1 MSETLYG
8 IELGTLRQAIS
19 AHELQ
24 GYENLGPYIFT
35 KVSNKKVGES
45 SSGFGPGQIT
55 ATTAEDMLRRY
66 PSLFADEGFKTY
78 VNKFIVQGT
87 NKLNIDY
94 YNSLYK
100 DRRRQRTTKNDRQ
113 IFGPLGKG
121 NISEEDH
128 NKYYT
133 KLFNIVIRDKA
144 KNADNLDSFLKNY
157 HGAGEGK
164 EQQNIDYSKSVRQK
178 LKDLGIS
185 ISGASD
191 PKQFQGERVT
201 PLPEPKPEKP
211 KMAMPVPKPERV
223 GDQFIDQQGEI
234 ADTGE
239 GPDMD
244 DKSTYEKVK
253 PYIPFLRHLN
263 EGGMTLAKQMELFDE
278 GGLKDEGGTTD
289 PISGNEVPSGSLQ
302 EEVRDDIPAQLSEG
316 EFVFPADVVRYIGLE
331 KLMQM
336 RQEAKMGLAMM
347 ERMGQMGNS
356 EEAVMPDDIPFE
368 LSDLDITDDP
378 VEMQEGGMVPGQG
391 FPSIPPGIPTPREQV
406 NNQQFGIAGTQQSA
420 FAGGV
425 GGFIPYEMPQFGQTP
440 MPQAYAPP
448 VQQFV
453 PTQTAPTPLPTP
465 EQFLPQTPTDPTVT
479 TEEYI
484 NPETGE
490 RRVFTF
496 VGGQPTVAIPD
507 GFIPLQEYEAQQPP
521 TTETPSP
528 TVETTQ
534 VTERDDSDADE
545 RRRAEEE
552 AKYGPGGGRIGLGGS
567 LDPNRPGRKTGA
579 QIVGVSFNTP
589 GGLPGV
595 GAVFGT
601 AAGLASGEGI
611 PQNTTA
617 TFFLDGR
624 TVTVNADKYNRMK
637 KAGFMGAE
645 SNQILKDVSGES
657 AREAEEALK
666 AIKFGE
672 IRDAE
677 GGIRRVS
684 REEELKD
691 TAEKAAKFTDAMKE
705 NDLVIDKETGA
716 IVMKDGTSAQKQKDF
731 MDYVAAMAT
740 DDDEDDEPSGT
751 SYSLD
756 SSGSS
761 SSSSSSSSR
770 SGSGSSYS
778 GSDRPDRSDRHGGNY
793 GAKFRAGGLGQKGK
807 PKAKKMKRGGL
818 ASKK

>member
-185 ISGASD
+185 ISGVSD
-191 PKQFQGERVT
+191 PKKFQGERVM

-211 KMAMPVPKPERV
+211 EMAMPVPKPERDS
-223 GDQFIDQQGEI
+223 DQFIDQPGEI

-239 GPDMD
+239 GPNMD

-347 ERMGQMGNS
+347 ERMGQMGNGD
-356 EEAVMPDDIPFE
+356 EAVVSDDIPFE
-368 LSDLDITDDP
+368 LSDLDITDEP
-378 VEMQEGGMVPGQG
+378 EYNVGGFVPGQTN
-391 FPSIPPGIPTPREQV
+391 P
-406 NNQQFGIAGTQQSA
+406 FGIAGTQQSA

-425 GGFIPYEMPQFGQTP
+425 GGFTPYQMPQFGQTP

-465 EQFLPQTPTDPTVT
+465 QQFLPQTPTDPTVT

-507 GFIPLQEYEAQQPP
+507 GFITLQEYEAQQPP
-521 TTETPSP
+521 TIETPSP

-611 PQNTTA
+611 PKNTTA

-637 KAGFMGAE
+637 KAGFMGEE
-645 SNQILKDVSGES
+645 SDQILKDVSGES
-657 AREAEEALK
+657 AREAREARL
-666 AIKFGE
+666 AMA
-672 IRDAE
+672 DAE
-677 GGIRRVS
+677 EQIKEA
-684 REEELKD
+684 REARENFESSFKD
-691 TAEKAAKFTDAMKE
+691 
-705 NDLVIDKETGA
+705 NNLVVDRETGA
-716 IVMKDGTSAQKQKDF
+716 IKAKPGASEAEKAKAQKAID
-731 MDYVAAMAT
+731 DYVASMDT
-740 DDDEDDEPSGT
+740 SDDEDDGGGGEREDRDASQSAGHSGGG
-751 SYSLD
+751 SR
-756 SSGSS
+756 SS
-761 SSSSSSSSR
+761 

-778 GSDRPDRSDRHGGNY
+778 GSDRPDRSDRHRGDY
-793 GAKFRAGGLGQKGK
+793 GAKFRAGGLGQKRK

>member
-211 KMAMPVPKPERV
+211 KMAMPVPKPERDS
-223 GDQFIDQQGEI
+223 DQFIDQPGEI

-347 ERMGQMGNS
+347 ERMGQMGNGD
-356 EEAVMPDDIPFE
+356 EAVVSDDIPFE
-368 LSDLDITDDP
+368 LSDLDITDEP
-378 VEMQEGGMVPGQG
+378 EYNVGGFVPGQTN
-391 FPSIPPGIPTPREQV
+391 P
-406 NNQQFGIAGTQQSA
+406 FGIAGTQQSA

-425 GGFIPYEMPQFGQTP
+425 GGFTPYEMPQFGQTP

-465 EQFLPQTPTDPTVT
+465 QQFLPQTPTDPTVT

-490 RRVFTF
+490 KRVFTF

-534 VTERDDSDADE
+534 VTERDTSDSDE
-545 RRRAEEE
+545 RRRREEE
-552 AKYGPGGGRIGLGGS
+552 EMFGPGGGRLGVG
-567 LDPNRPGRKTGA
+567 GE
-579 QIVGVSFNTP
+579 IYGVSFDMPEGFMP
-589 GGLPGV
+589 GMAGV
-595 GAVFGT
+595 AGT
-601 AAGLASGEGI
+601 AFGLLSGKPLPSG
-611 PQNTTA
+611 
-617 TFFLDGR
+617 
-624 TVTVNADKYNRMK
+624 VTVNFQRGKDKFKLTGDEYNQLKTSIDESGANSTATSDLLASMK
-637 KAGFMGAE
+637 QDA
-645 SNQILKDVSGES
+645 LR
-657 AREAEEALK
+657 REANKRVAEQERIAKETREQLKQAQQLSRDDSERDEIFDRIIEQKIKEATKEVAEDTGYDEDLGS
-666 AIKFGE
+666 APTAPSPQRE
-672 IRDAE
+672 SDRDDSEREDRDASQSAGHS
-677 GGIRRVS
+677 GGGS
-684 REEELKD
+684 R
-691 TAEKAAKFTDAMKE
+691 
-705 NDLVIDKETGA
+705 
-716 IVMKDGTSAQKQKDF
+716 
-731 MDYVAAMAT
+731 
-740 DDDEDDEPSGT
+740 
-751 SYSLD
+751 
-756 SSGSS
+756 SS
-761 SSSSSSSSR
+761 

-778 GSDRPDRSDRHGGNY
+778 GSDRPDRSDRHRGDY
-793 GAKFRAGGLGQKGK
+793 GAKFRAGGLGQKRK

>member
-211 KMAMPVPKPERV
+211 KMAMPVPKPERDS
-223 GDQFIDQQGEI
+223 DQFIDQPGEI

-347 ERMGQMGNS
+347 ERMGQMGNGD
-356 EEAVMPDDIPFE
+356 EAVVSDDIPFE
-368 LSDLDITDDP
+368 LSDLDITDEP
-378 VEMQEGGMVPGQG
+378 EYNVGGFVPGQTN
-391 FPSIPPGIPTPREQV
+391 P
-406 NNQQFGIAGTQQSA
+406 FGIAGTQQSA

-425 GGFIPYEMPQFGQTP
+425 GGFTPYEMPQFGQTP

-465 EQFLPQTPTDPTVT
+465 QQFLPQTPTDPTVT

-490 RRVFTF
+490 KRVFTF

-534 VTERDDSDADE
+534 VTERDTSDSDE
-545 RRRAEEE
+545 RRRREEE
-552 AKYGPGGGRIGLGGS
+552 EMFGPGGGRLGVG
-567 LDPNRPGRKTGA
+567 GE
-579 QIVGVSFNTP
+579 IYGVSFDMPEGFMP
-589 GGLPGV
+589 GMAGV
-595 GAVFGT
+595 AGT
-601 AAGLASGEGI
+601 AFGLLSGKPLPSG
-611 PQNTTA
+611 
-617 TFFLDGR
+617 
-624 TVTVNADKYNRMK
+624 VTVNFQRGKDKFKLTGDEYNQLKTSIDESGANSTATSDLLASMK
-637 KAGFMGAE
+637 QDA
-645 SNQILKDVSGES
+645 LR
-657 AREAEEALK
+657 REANKRVAEQERIAKETREQLKQAQQLSRDDSERDEIFDRIIEQKIKEATKEVAEDTGYDEDLGS
-666 AIKFGE
+666 APTAPSPQRE
-672 IRDAE
+672 SDRDDSEREDRDASQSAGHS
-677 GGIRRVS
+677 GGGS
-684 REEELKD
+684 R
-691 TAEKAAKFTDAMKE
+691 
-705 NDLVIDKETGA
+705 
-716 IVMKDGTSAQKQKDF
+716 
-731 MDYVAAMAT
+731 
-740 DDDEDDEPSGT
+740 
-751 SYSLD
+751 
-756 SSGSS
+756 SS
-761 SSSSSSSSR
+761 

-778 GSDRPDRSDRHGGNY
+778 GSDRPDRSDRHGGDY
-793 GAKFRAGGLGQKGK
+793 GAKFRAGGLGQKRK